1 MKFHL
6 QYILLSKT
14 PCAAFIIIQSRDKIQ
29 KIKDAH
35 EIKHYNQDMD
45 PE

>member
-6 QYILLSKT
+6 QYILLPKT
-14 PCAAFIIIQSRDKIQ
+14 PCAAYIIIQSKAKIQ
-29 KIKDAH
+29 KIKGAR